1 LGAALVFLGLLFSP
15 LALSEESAGD
25 VTTTRRETELRKE
38 PSVDAE
44 SMGILP
50 AKSLVTL
57 NGEQKG
63 KFIGV
68 DVELEEGTVS
78 GWIDSSVIKKA
89 VVADEEIEQVQPER
103 KVIKVRKSK
112 KGKSKIAI
120 PKDESVLLRR
130 DPTFSYGAVVG
141 GHLESMSVESTGEA
155 LSGNGLSAGVSLSF
169 LIDASF
175 RLRTELT
182 YTSHSGMDSNDRLLG
197 VSFMDVSA
205 LGELPLSESF
215 FVFGGFQYSFGL
227 GVDNLDLAVPAADLG
242 AASELSGPWAQLGVG
257 YRFSVAEMSYLSL
270 RARYMGA
277 IVTSPLSF
285 HTFGLQ
291 AVWEI
296 EG

>member
-1 LGAALVFLGLLFSP
+1 MGTALILFGLVFSP
-15 LALSEESAGD
+15 FALSEEGAGD

-38 PSVDAE
+38 PSVDSE

-57 NGEQKG
+57 TGEQKG

-78 GWIDSSVIKKA
+78 GWIDFSVIKKS
-89 VVADEEIEQVQPER
+89 VIADEETEQVEPQK

-112 KGKSKIAI
+112 KNKTKIAI

-130 DPTFSYGAVVG
+130 DPTFSYGALVG
-141 GHLESMSVESTGEA
+141 GHYDNMSVESTGES
-155 LSGNGLSAGVSLSF
+155 LIGNGLSAGVSLSF

-182 YTSHSGMDSNDRLLG
+182 YTSHAGTDSNDRLLG
-197 VSFMDVSA
+197 VSFLDLSA

-227 GVDNLDLAVPAADLG
+227 GIDNQDLAVPAGDLES
-242 AASELSGPWAQLGVG
+242 AQDLSGPWAQLGVG